1 MENNSMKKTILLG
14 LIFGVGTVLQAQK
27 GETKPDKHWY
37 HSEPTKKNMGISL
50 DAAYASPA
58 AKLPSKTIVVA
69 VIDGG
74 VDINHP
80 DLKDVIWHNP
90 NEIPFNNIDD
100 DRNGYVDDTVGWNFI
115 GGKDGRMVQY
125 DHIEKI
131 RVYLRLRE
139 QFKNPTL
146 IKGFM
151 NGEPVMAVDTQ
162 LPGYA
167 QYMAMKTEIEGTIKK
182 QKEQYE
188 GMERFQKSLHSY
200 AARLGKAA
208 PTGKEIRELK
218 VEANEEKLRDRIAT
232 VVGVMGY
239 GQLDEALTQG
249 LHGMEASVKYQYNL
263 DYKPRDIVGDNYDD
277 PHEIGYGNNN
287 VAGPDASHGTHVSG
301 IIGAVRGNGIGLDG
315 VADNVKIM
323 AIRVVPDGD
332 ERDKDVANG
341 IRYAVDNGAK
351 IINMSF
357 GKGFKW
363 DKDAVNEAVVYARD
377 HGVLLVHAAGN
388 SSQDNDVT
396 PNYPNDSLGGGLFAN
411 NWIEVGASQPLKK
424 HLATDFSNYGSKN
437 VDVFAPGQSIYSTI
451 PNNGYAYFDGTSMA
465 APVCA
470 GVCALIWSRNPSMTA
485 KDVKM
490 VMEETVTRVNSKVI
504 LPGSKK
510 TKVAFPTLST
520 TGGLINAEKA
530 LNMATI
536 LLVK

>member
-1 MENNSMKKTILLG
+1 MKKTILLG
-14 LIFGVGTVLQAQK
+14 LILGVGSVLQAQK
-27 GETKPDKHWY
+27 GGEKPDKHWY
-37 HSEPTKKNMGISL
+37 HSKPSKKNMGISL

-115 GGKDGRMVQY
+115 GGKDGSMVHY
-125 DHIEKI
+125 DHLEKI
-131 RVYLRLRE
+131 RIYLRLKE
-139 QFKNPTL
+139 QFKNPTA
-146 IKGFM
+146 
-151 NGEPVMAVDTQ
+151 EDTQ
-162 LPGYA
+162 RPGYA
-167 QYMAMKTEIEGTIKK
+167 QYMSMKTEIETAIESQKAQYKGT
-182 QKEQYE
+182 
-188 GMERFQKSLHSY
+188 ERFQSTLHGY
-200 AARLGKAA
+200 ATRVGKEA
-208 PTGKEIRELK
+208 PTGKEIKELK
-218 VEANEEKLRDRIAT
+218 VEANEEKLRDRIAGI
-232 VVGVMGY
+232 VSIMGY
-239 GQLDEALTQG
+239 KALDEALTQS

-357 GKGFKW
+357 GKGYKW

-396 PNYPNDSLGGGLFAN
+396 ANYPNDSLGGGMFAE

-424 HLATDFSNYGSKN
+424 HLATDFSNYGSHN

-451 PNNGYAYFDGTSMA
+451 PNNEYAYFDGTSMA
-465 APVCA
+465 SPVCA
-470 GVCALIWSRNPSMTA
+470 GMAALIWSRNPSLTA

-490 VMEETVTRVNSKVI
+490 IIEATVTLVDSKVV
-504 LPGSKK
+504 LPGTKK
-510 TKVAFPTLST
+510 TKVGFPNLSN

-530 LNMATI
+530 LNMATM

>member
-1 MENNSMKKTILLG
+1 MKKTILLG
-14 LIFGVGTVLQAQK
+14 LILGMGTVLQAQK
-27 GETKPDKHWY
+27 GESKIDKHWY
-37 HSEPTKKNMGISL
+37 HSKPSKKNMGISL

-58 AKLPSKTIVVA
+58 AKLPSKTIIVA

-74 VDINHP
+74 VDIQHP

-115 GGKDGRMVQY
+115 GGKDGRMVEY
-125 DHIEKI
+125 DHLEKI

-139 QFKNPTL
+139 QFKNPTP
-146 IKGFM
+146 
-151 NGEPVMAVDTQ
+151 EDTQ
-162 LPGYA
+162 RAGFA
-167 QYMAMKTEIEGTIKK
+167 QYMSMKTEIEGTIEK
-182 QKEQYE
+182 QKSNYE
-188 GMERFQKSLHSY
+188 GMERFQTSLHSY
-200 AARLGKAA
+200 ATRLGKTA
-208 PTGKEIRELK
+208 PTGKEIKELK
-218 VEANEEKLRDRIAT
+218 VDASEAKTRDRIAT
-232 VVGVMGY
+232 VVSLMGY
-239 GQLDEALTQG
+239 NQLDEAITQG
-249 LHGMEASVKYQYNL
+249 MQGMEAAVKYQYNL

-277 PHEIGYGNNN
+277 AHEIGYGNNN

-323 AIRVVPDGD
+323 AIRVVPNGD

-351 IINMSF
+351 IVNMSF
-357 GKGFKW
+357 GKGYNW
-363 DKDAVNEAVVYARD
+363 DKDVVNEAVVYARD

-388 SSQDNDVT
+388 SAQDNDVVT
-396 PNYPNDSLGGGLFAN
+396 NYPNDSLGGGLFAE
-411 NWIEVGASQPLKK
+411 NWIEVGASRQPKK
-424 HLATDFSNYGSKN
+424 KLATDFSNYGSHN

-465 APVCA
+465 SPVCA
-470 GVCALIWSRNPSMTA
+470 GMAAFIWSRNPSMTA

-490 VMEETVTRVNSKVI
+490 VIEASVTSVNSKVI

-510 TKVAFPTLST
+510 TKVGFPTLST

>member
-1 MENNSMKKTILLG
+1 MKKTILLG
-14 LIFGVGTVLQAQK
+14 LILGAGSVLQAQK

-37 HSEPTKKNMGISL
+37 HSKPSKKNMGISL

-115 GGKDGRMVQY
+115 GGKDGSMVHY
-125 DHIEKI
+125 DHLEKV
-131 RVYLRLRE
+131 RVYLRFKE
-139 QFKNPTL
+139 QFKNPTA
-146 IKGFM
+146 
-151 NGEPVMAVDTQ
+151 EDTQ
-162 LPGYA
+162 RPGYA
-167 QYMAMKTEIEGTIKK
+167 QYMAMKTEIESAIEA
-182 QKEQYE
+182 QKAQYM
-188 GMERFQKSLHSY
+188 GMERFQTTLHGY
-200 AARLGKAA
+200 ATRLGKTA
-208 PTGKEIRELK
+208 PTGKEIKALAVDPK
-218 VEANEEKLRDRIAT
+218 EEKLRDRIANF
-232 VVGVMGY
+232 VGLMGY
-239 GQLDEALTQG
+239 EKLDEGLTQG
-249 LHGMEASVKYQYNL
+249 LHSMEASVKYQYNL

-341 IRYAVDNGAK
+341 IRYAVENGAK

-357 GKGFKW
+357 GKGYKW
-363 DKDAVNEAVVYARD
+363 DKDAVNEAVIYARD

-388 SSQDNDVT
+388 SSQDNDVIA
-396 PNYPNDSLGGGLFAN
+396 NYPNDSLGGGLFAE
-411 NWIEVGASQPLKK
+411 NWIEVGASQPLRK
-424 HLATDFSNYGSKN
+424 HLATDFSNYGQNN

-451 PNNGYAYFDGTSMA
+451 PNNEYAYFDGTSMA
-465 APVCA
+465 SPVCA
-470 GVCALIWSRNPSMTA
+470 GMAALIWSRNPSLTA

-490 VMEETVTRVNSKVI
+490 IIEESVTPVSGKVV
-504 LPGSKK
+504 LPGTKK
-510 TKVAFPTLST
+510 TKVALPSLSK

-530 LNMATI
+530 LTMATV
-536 LLVK
+536 LLMK